1 MKKGL
6 SILLSG
12 IILVSLTAI
21 AFASSNRSA
30 YSSTRLPNIDGS
42 EITVYAPGTYD
53 LENGARLTVEHI
65 PETELGDAPDNSR
78 YTKAQYSPDTVPE
91 IDSSDVPVY
100 DVGVYD
106 LGNGA
111 ILTVEHIPEDELF
124 DESNP
129 LARLHESNSELP
141 LTPTFTWF
149 CYDEPLLP
157 PNLKVKNNSKRNPGD
172 LSVKVV
178 AYNGSFSDE
187 YYAYGIAPGD
197 MATLSIEAPLWYNVY
212 LAGSTRGKY
221 NVVVTDWP

>member
-1 MKKGL
+1 MKKTL
-6 SILLSG
+6 SILFTG
-12 IILVSLTAI
+12 IILTSLTI
-21 AFASSNRSA
+21 FAFALNNDTADLTAMS
-30 YSSTRLPNIDGS
+30 PDIDSS
-42 EITVYAPGTYD
+42 EIPVYAPGIYD
-53 LENGARLTVEHI
+53 INNARLVIEHI
-65 PETELGDAPDNSR
+65 PEAELGDSPDNSR
-78 YTKAQYSPDTVPE
+78 YAKMGNSPDAVPE

-111 ILTVEHIPEDELF
+111 TLTVEHIPEDELF
-124 DESNP
+124 EETNP
-129 LARLHESNSELP
+129 AARLHESNSELP

-149 CYDEPLLP
+149 CADEPLLP

-172 LSVKVV
+172 LSVEVI
-178 AYNGSFSDE
+178 AYNGSLNDT

-212 LAGSTRGKY
+212 LAGSVRGKY